1 MGYLQARS
9 ERKGSCNGGP
19 IHLRHSF
26 TVVNSVLVQS
36 RAESERTT
44 ARRIVSSIVATA
56 LFRWESVML
65 RSALCAIA
73 LSFLLVG
80 CYEAKDPVHRH
91 GILVKTCPNHRIF
104 YTFQNKLYLKEGNR
118 YRHVESNDFDV
129 CGQIAML

>member
-1 MGYLQARS
+1 
-9 ERKGSCNGGP
+9 
-19 IHLRHSF
+19 
-26 TVVNSVLVQS
+26 
-36 RAESERTT
+36 
-44 ARRIVSSIVATA
+44 VATA
-56 LFRWESVML
+56 LLRWESVMF
-65 RSALCAIA
+65 RSALCAVA